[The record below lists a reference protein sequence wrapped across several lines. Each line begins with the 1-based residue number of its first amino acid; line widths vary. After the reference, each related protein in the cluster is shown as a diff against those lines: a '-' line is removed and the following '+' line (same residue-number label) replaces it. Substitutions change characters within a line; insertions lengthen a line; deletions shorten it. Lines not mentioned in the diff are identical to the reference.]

1 MTSYLDL
8 LAIILPIFSL
18 FAIGLGARRLGWMST
33 EAEPS
38 YLKLVI
44 NLFYPCLVF
53 RSVLDNPALRNPS
66 LLLSAPALGFTSIV
80 LGLLVGYL
88 AGRALGMTVG
98 TGLRTFSFS
107 VGVYNYGY
115 IPIALIDA
123 LWGRQTLGVL
133 LVFNTGIE
141 LALWTVGILTL
152 SGLSLKEG
160 WRRLAN
166 PVVCSLVAGVALNML
181 GVTLPA
187 VLLNVISLLAA
198 CAIPLG
204 LMSAGA
210 ALEPYVRRP
219 ADLFEPRVSFGGP
232 LLRYGL
238 IPIGFLVCAKWLPV
252 TGELRRVLI
261 VQAAMPAGMF
271 PLVLARHYGGQPL
284 VAARNIIATT
294 LVGIVLIP
302 LWLHFGLSWAWH

>member
-187 VLLNVISLLAA
+187 VLLKVISLLAA

-271 PLVLARHYGGQPL
+271 PLVLARHYGGQPI